1 MPLFKFNRSKKNLEL
16 RQKAS
21 SMGSVYKNYGDD
33 IAPPPLSPNN
43 GHHPWDGKPDASN
56 TLQGKTV
63 MMPRMIID
71 NTFT

>member
-1 MPLFKFNRSKKNLEL
+1 
-16 RQKAS
+16 
-21 SMGSVYKNYGDD
+21 MGSVYKNYGDD

-43 GHHPWDGKPDASN
+43 GHHPWEGKPDASN

-71 NTFT
+71 NTFS